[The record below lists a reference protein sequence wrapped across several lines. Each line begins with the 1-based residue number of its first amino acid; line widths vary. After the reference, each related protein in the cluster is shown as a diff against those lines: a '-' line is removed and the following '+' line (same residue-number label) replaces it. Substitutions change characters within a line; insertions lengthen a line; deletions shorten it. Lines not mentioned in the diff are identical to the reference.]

1 MIMGYNHRIY
11 TIQNPQSIL
20 VSFPKYR
27 DVSMQKFLVW
37 AASAHQR
44 SIFLIICKISF
55 LVCMSLGFRQ
65 ITCAHVTTITH
76 NGLIISIPM
85 ESCITVCSLEIVTH
99 LREVVT
105 HLENCGMYYIY
116 NFKPQKFPLI
126 CPCNML
132 HTHIARLVRIIWK

>member
-1 MIMGYNHRIY
+1 MFPCRNFWLVLLQLTRGQCY
-11 TIQNPQSIL
+11 TL
-20 VSFPKYR
+20 VVTS
-27 DVSMQKFLVW
+27 
-37 AASAHQR
+37 
-44 SIFLIICKISF
+44 FLI
-55 LVCMSLGFRQ
+55 CMLLGIGH
-65 ITCAHVTTITH
+65 ITCVHVTTITH

-105 HLENCGMYYIY
+105 HLENCGMYYIN

-132 HTHIARLVRIIWK
+132 HTHIARLARIIWK